1 MSYKKASFV
10 ISCAEVA
17 GRPKDGKPCVLLI
30 GRSNVGKSTLI
41 NALCASRLAFASKKA
56 GKTKLLNYF
65 LIEERFYLV
74 DAPGY
79 GSTSFATKDTMHFS
93 KMMEEY
99 LPLPE
104 VKAVALLMDLRRPLG
119 EDDKAFL
126 KYLQKSGKPLLIVA
140 TKTDKMNQ
148 SEKAKAK
155 AYLKEVGIDTYLE
168 SDLTPAKTNKIAEL
182 IARYA
187 K

>member
-1 MSYKKASFV
+1 MSYKKASFL
-10 ISCAEVA
+10 ISVAEVSA
-17 GRPKDGKPCVLLI
+17 RPKDGKPAVLLI

-41 NALCASRLAFASKKA
+41 NALCGSKLAFASKKA

-65 LIEERFYLV
+65 LVEDRFYLV

-79 GSTSFATKDTMHFS
+79 GSTSFATKDTIHFS

-104 VKAVALLMDLRRPLG
+104 VKAVALLLDLRRPLG

-126 KYLQKSGKPLLIVA
+126 KYLQGSGKPLLVIL

-155 AYLKEVGIDTYLE
+155 AYLKEVGIETYLE
-168 SDLTPAKTNKIAEL
+168 SDLTPAKTNKIADL
-182 IARYA
+182 IAKYG

>member
-1 MSYKKASFV
+1 MSFAKSKFV
-10 ISCAEVA
+10 ISVAEVSA
-17 GRPKDGKPCVLLI
+17 RPKDGLPCVLLI

-41 NALCASRLAFASKKA
+41 NALCGSKIAFASKKA

-65 LIEERFYLV
+65 LINDSFYLV

-79 GSTSFATKDTMHFS
+79 GSTDFATKDTMHFS

-99 LPLPE
+99 LPLPQT
-104 VKAVALLMDLRRPLG
+104 KTVALLLDLRIPLR

-126 KYLQKSGKPLLIVA
+126 NYLRNSKKKLLIIL
-140 TKTDKMNQ
+140 TKVDKMNQ
-148 SEKAKAK
+148 SDKARAK
-155 AYLKEVGIDTYLE
+155 RELEAVGITTYLE
-168 SDLTPAKTNKIAEL
+168 SDLSKAKTNKIAAL
-182 IARYA
+182 IESNA

>member
-1 MSYKKASFV
+1 MSLAKCRFV
-10 ISCAEVA
+10 ISVAEVKD
-17 GRPKDGKPCVLLI
+17 RPKDGKPCLLLI

-41 NALCASRLAFASKKA
+41 NALTGQKLAFASKKA

-65 LIEERFYLV
+65 LCEERFYLV

-104 VKAVALLMDLRRPLG
+104 CKAVALLLDLRLPLRD
-119 EDDKAFL
+119 DDKAFL
-126 KYLQKSGKPLLIVA
+126 KYLQGSGKKLLIIA
-140 TKTDKMNQ
+140 TKWDKMNQ

-155 AYLKEVGIDTYLE
+155 RELEGVGITQFLP
-168 SDLTPAKTNKIAEL
+168 SDLTKATTNKIAEL
-182 IARYA
+182 FARSV
-187 K
+187 